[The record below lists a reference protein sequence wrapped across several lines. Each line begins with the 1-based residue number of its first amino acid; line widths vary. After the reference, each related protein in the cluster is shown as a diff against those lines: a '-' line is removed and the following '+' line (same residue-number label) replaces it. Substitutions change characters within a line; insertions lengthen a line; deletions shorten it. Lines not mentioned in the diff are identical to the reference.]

1 MVGEAGADIDIEPDV
16 YQAFQ
21 STIELIERLDTSR
34 VQSDGESVVPVTPDL
49 YTTDVGKE
57 KAVE

>member
-34 VQSDGESVVPVTPDL
+34 VQSD
-49 YTTDVGKE
+49 
-57 KAVE
+57 